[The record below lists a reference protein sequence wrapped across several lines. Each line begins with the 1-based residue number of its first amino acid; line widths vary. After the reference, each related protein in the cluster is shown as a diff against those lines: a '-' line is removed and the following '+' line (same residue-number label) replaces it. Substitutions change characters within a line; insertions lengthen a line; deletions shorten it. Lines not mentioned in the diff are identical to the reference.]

1 MLALQLIIIITL
13 LVIVYGDFKERLV
26 WNISFVVF
34 GIVGS
39 LLFYLHTNA
48 TYFLISIVYDTL
60 IVVFIIGV
68 SYLMAKYVLKK
79 KSLSEVLG
87 LGDILFFF
95 GFALSFPIVS
105 FLNFFLFSILFTYAL
120 YILLKKIR
128 VIKVNT
134 IPLAGSMALFLVVVY
149 VIDIIGVYK
158 NVYTL

>member
-48 TYFLISIVYDTL
+48 TYFLTSIVCNTL

-79 KSLSEVLG
+79 KSLSDVLG

-120 YILLKKIR
+120 YILLKKIK

-149 VIDIIGVYK
+149 VIDIIGVYE